1 MLNIA
6 IVIPTYNR
14 LELLK
19 KLIDSIEH
27 QIIPNE
33 VKIFC
38 VISNSCSTD
47 GTTQYLIDKEK
58 NQSPMGLIE
67 FIIQNPDSIAT
78 YVEAKKNLFRAINLV
93 PNQVEWTWM
102 VGDDDY
108 LTSNDVILKL
118 TTFLKKTDKP
128 DLAFIHSCQGR
139 RSTHTNAAHY
149 GTLFELCNSIGFH
162 EMLGWI
168 SSIIVKTQIYKA
180 AFNSILFE
188 KSQSAYPH
196 ASTLLGEAA
205 NFQGVFL
212 DTAWIDPQ
220 ENQQN
225 EETLQNWQKE
235 NMLERYFYVVDDLV
249 SLKERGL
256 LPNNL
261 NSIFFRYLDITF
273 IERYINYVFTELI
286 CNLKLNEST
295 SDHWRRVEK
304 ISFLLGDTIESN
316 DFLIRYKSLTANI
329 DNIINL
335 QKLMEHTRQSLVNII
350 SMDVR
355 KYPFTILPINTISEV
370 APVSN

>member
-1 MLNIA
+1 
-6 IVIPTYNR
+6 
-14 LELLK
+14 
-19 KLIDSIEH
+19 
-27 QIIPNE
+27 
-33 VKIFC
+33 
-38 VISNSCSTD
+38 
-47 GTTQYLIDKEK
+47 
-58 NQSPMGLIE
+58 
-67 FIIQNPDSIAT
+67 
-78 YVEAKKNLFRAINLV
+78 
-93 PNQVEWTWM
+93 M

-128 DLAFIHSCQGR
+128 DLAFIHSCQAR

-149 GTLFELCNSIGFH
+149 GTLFELCNFIGFH

-168 SSIIVKTQIYKA
+168 SSIILKTQIYKA
-180 AFNSILFE
+180 AFNSIQYE
-188 KSQSAYPH
+188 KSQSAYNH
-196 ASTLLGEAA
+196 SAAILGEAA

-235 NMLERYFYVVDDLV
+235 NMLERYFYVIDDLV

>member
-1 MLNIA
+1 
-6 IVIPTYNR
+6 
-14 LELLK
+14 
-19 KLIDSIEH
+19 
-27 QIIPNE
+27 
-33 VKIFC
+33 
-38 VISNSCSTD
+38 
-47 GTTQYLIDKEK
+47 
-58 NQSPMGLIE
+58 
-67 FIIQNPDSIAT
+67 
-78 YVEAKKNLFRAINLV
+78 
-93 PNQVEWTWM
+93 M

-108 LTSNDVILKL
+108 FTSNDVILKL
-118 TTFLKKTDKP
+118 TTFLKKSDNSQ
-128 DLAFIHSCQGR
+128 LAFIHSCQCR
-139 RSTHTNAAHY
+139 RSTHTNAAHF

-188 KSQSAYPH
+188 KSQSAYLH

-212 DTAWIDPQ
+212 DTAWIEPQ
-220 ENQQN
+220 EVQQN
-225 EETLQNWQKE
+225 EETLETWQKE
-235 NMLERYFYVVDDLV
+235 NMLERYFYVIDDLV

-286 CNLKLNEST
+286 CNLKLSEST

-316 DFLIRYKSLTANI
+316 DFLARYKSLSANI
-329 DNIINL
+329 DTIINL
-335 QKLMEHTRQSLVNII
+335 QKLIEHTRQSLVNII
-350 SMDVR
+350 SMDVK
-355 KYPFTILPINTISEV
+355 KYPFTILPTNTISEI
-370 APVSN
+370 APVSY